1 MIDSHC
7 HLDFDDF
14 DGQREEI
21 VTEAREAGVHTI
33 VNIGVDL
40 KTSQRSIELAD
51 RFEMI
56 YATVGVHPH
65 DAKTW
70 SDAVR
75 DKLTA
80 MAANKKVR
88 AIGEI
93 GLDFYRNHSPH
104 DIQRK
109 VFKKQLELAV
119 ELNLPIVIHTRDAF
133 EDTFEIVKDC
143 AADLPGGVFH
153 CFQGNIDEAYRV
165 FELGFIISVG
175 GIITF
180 KNSQMS
186 RVAAEV
192 PLENIMLET
201 DAPYLAPVPMRGK
214 TNRPGYVV
222 HTGRKLAELKKISY
236 AEVEKT
242 TDRTTRKFFKLV
254 ETFEG

>member
-7 HLDFDDF
+7 HLDFYDF
-14 DGQREEI
+14 NGQREEI
-21 VTEAREAGVHTI
+21 IAEAREAGVHII

-56 YATVGVHPH
+56 YAAVGVHPH
-65 DAKTW
+65 DAKIW
-70 SDAVR
+70 SDEVR
-75 DKLTA
+75 DRLMA
-80 MAANKKVR
+80 MAAHKKVK

-104 DIQRK
+104 DIQRE
-109 VFKKQLELAV
+109 VFRKQLELAV
-119 ELNLPIVIHTRDAF
+119 KLNLPVVIHTRDAF
-133 EDTFEIVKDC
+133 EDTFDIVKDF

-153 CFQGNIDEAYRV
+153 CFQEDIEEAYRV
-165 FELGFIISVG
+165 IELGFIISVG

-180 KNSQMS
+180 KNSRMS

-192 PLENIMLET
+192 PLEHIMLET

-214 TNRPGYVV
+214 TNHPGYVV
-222 HTGRKLAELKKISY
+222 HSGRKLAELKKISY